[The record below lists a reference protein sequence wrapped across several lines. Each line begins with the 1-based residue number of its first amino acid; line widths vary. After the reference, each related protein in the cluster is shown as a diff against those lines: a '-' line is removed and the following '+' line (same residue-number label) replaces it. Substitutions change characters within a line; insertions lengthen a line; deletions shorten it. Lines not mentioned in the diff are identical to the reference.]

1 MSYTEALLQH
11 RRTLRNGMFSQNIFD
26 SSLYDYDKP
35 QPSWWEKTADTKT
48 DLNASPLNSDVSCD
62 VAVIGGGYTGL
73 SSAYHLAKDYNV
85 DVRVFEA
92 GHIGWGAS
100 GRNGGFCTM
109 GGTQI
114 PVHKQIK
121 KFGLEETKKYY
132 QAQVEAVELVHDIL
146 ETENID
152 AQKQGAGE
160 MVVAEQQS
168 HFENLQQEC
177 SFMKDKLGMDCKMI
191 SQGEFAETHYDA
203 PHQHGA
209 MIQYPSFGLH
219 PLRYC
224 QGLAK
229 AAETHGAKLHS
240 HSKIMKWYKNG
251 SKHVLETAKGKV
263 VADKVIV
270 ACNGFMPENLKPE
283 ISGRALPLQSQIIV
297 TRPLN
302 ENELTA
308 HRWVSQTPAVN
319 SRNVY
324 HYYRMLPEKRLM
336 IGGRADFKGTPEGA
350 RQTASRLKQ
359 SIAELWPEWSHV
371 EVEYAWRGLVC
382 FTSKLR
388 PSIGRIPDDLSIYF
402 GFGYHGNGVNNATWT
417 GRELAKWIATG
428 NDKTNPL
435 PTHLPK
441 LVQGITPRF
450 PLPRLR
456 PYYAKAGV
464 GWHQLKDKFN
474 L

>member
-1 MSYTEALLQH
+1 M
-11 RRTLRNGMFSQNIFD
+11 LRNGMFSQNLFD
-26 SSLYDYDKP
+26 ASLYEYQTP
-35 QPSWWEKTADTKT
+35 QPSWWEKTADDKII
-48 DLNASPLNSDVSCD
+48 LNAAPLASDETCD
-62 VAVIGGGYTGL
+62 VAIIGGGYTGL
-73 SSAYHLAKDYNV
+73 SSAYHLAKDYNI

-114 PVHKQIK
+114 PIQRQIK
-121 KFGLEETKKYY
+121 TFGLDETKKYY
-132 QAQVEAVELVHDIL
+132 HAQVEAVELVQDIL

-152 AQKQGAGE
+152 AQKQGNGE
-160 MVVAEQQS
+160 MVVAEKQS
-168 HFENLQQEC
+168 HFESLQEEC
-177 SFMKDKLGMDCKMI
+177 QFTRDVLGIDCRMI
-191 SQGEFAETHYDA
+191 SQGLFAETHYDA

-224 QGLAK
+224 QGLGN
-229 AAETHGAKLHS
+229 AAEKHGAILHS
-240 HSKIMKWYKNG
+240 HSKILRWHKQGN
-251 SKHVLETAKGKV
+251 KHILETAQGKV
-263 VADKVIV
+263 TANKVIV
-270 ACNGFMPENLKPE
+270 ACNGFMPENLKSE
-283 ISGRALPLQSQIIV
+283 FSARTLPLQSQIIV
-297 TRPLN
+297 TRVLN
-302 ENELTA
+302 DDELA
-308 HRWVSQTPAVN
+308 RYRWVSETPAIN

-336 IGGRADFKGTPEGA
+336 IGGRADFKGTPQGA
-350 RQTASRLKQ
+350 KKTASRLQ
-359 SIAELWPEWSHV
+359 NSIAELWPEWRNL
-371 EVEYAWRGLVC
+371 EIEYDWRGLVC

-388 PSIGRIPDDLSIYF
+388 PSIGRMPEDLSIYF

-417 GRELAKWIATG
+417 GREIAKWIVSG
-428 NDKTNPL
+428 NDKSNPL
-435 PTHLPK
+435 PSHLPK
-441 LVQGITPRF
+441 LVQGITPKF
-450 PLPRLR
+450 PLPKLR

>member
-1 MSYTEALLQH
+1 
-11 RRTLRNGMFSQNIFD
+11 MFSQNLFD
-26 SSLYDYDKP
+26 ESLYKYDTP
-35 QPSWWEKTADTKT
+35 QPSWWEKTADTK
-48 DLNASPLNSDVSCD
+48 LNLKAKPLTSAEICD
-62 VAVIGGGYTGL
+62 VAIIGGGYTGL
-73 SSAYHLAKDYNV
+73 SSAYHLAKDYNI
-85 DVRVFEA
+85 DVRVLEA

-109 GGTQI
+109 GGTQVSI
-114 PVHKQIK
+114 QKQIK
-121 KFGLEETKKYY
+121 TLGLDQTKKFYH
-132 QAQVEAVELVHDIL
+132 AQIEAVELVQDIL

-152 AQKQGAGE
+152 AQKQGEGE
-160 MVVAEQQS
+160 MVVAERPS
-168 HFENLQQEC
+168 HFERLQEEC
-177 SFMKDKLGMDCKMI
+177 QFTRDVLGVNCQMI
-191 SQGEFAETHYDA
+191 SQDEFAETHYNA

-224 QGLAK
+224 QGLANAGEK
-229 AAETHGAKLHS
+229 HGANLHS
-240 HSKIMKWYKNG
+240 KSKVLRWYKNG
-251 SKHVLETAKGKV
+251 EKHVLETTSGTVTAN
-263 VADKVIV
+263 KVIV

-283 ISGRALPLQSQIIV
+283 LSSRTLPLQSQIIV
-297 TRPLN
+297 TRALSDD
-302 ENELTA
+302 ELAA
-308 HRWVSQTPAVN
+308 HRWISQTPAIN

-336 IGGRADFKGTPEGA
+336 IGGRADFKGTHEGA
-350 RQTASRLKQ
+350 QKTASRLQK
-359 SIAELWPEWSHV
+359 SIGELWPEWRNV
-371 EVEYAWRGLVC
+371 DVEYDWRGLVC

-388 PSIGRIPDDLSIYF
+388 PSIGRMPEDLSIYF

-428 NDKTNPL
+428 NDNHNPL

-441 LVQGITPRF
+441 LVQGITPKF